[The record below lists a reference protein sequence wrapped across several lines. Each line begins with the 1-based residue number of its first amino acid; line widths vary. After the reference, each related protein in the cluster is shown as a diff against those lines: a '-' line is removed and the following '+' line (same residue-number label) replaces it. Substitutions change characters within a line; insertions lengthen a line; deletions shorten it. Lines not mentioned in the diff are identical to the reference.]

1 MASFNSY
8 SCLIAFFLLSE
19 IAILSPVLAARNLEQ
34 VGPLP
39 PLPTSTHN
47 FLVQCAAKLQTG
59 CGNQLMG
66 SLFGAGTVSP
76 TCCLNLATF
85 GRPCYDEFL
94 VVTLPYHKEIDALKV
109 IAKSEKIWNDCATI
123 KPST

>member
-1 MASFNSY
+1 MASFSTY

-19 IAILSPVLAARNLEQ
+19 IVILSPVLAARSLEQ

-59 CGNQLMG
+59 CGIELVG
-66 SLFGAGTVSP
+66 GLFGIGPVSP
-76 TCCLNLATF
+76 ACCRNLATF

-94 VVTLPYHKEIDALKV
+94 VVSLPYHKEIDASKV

-123 KPST
+123 KSSA